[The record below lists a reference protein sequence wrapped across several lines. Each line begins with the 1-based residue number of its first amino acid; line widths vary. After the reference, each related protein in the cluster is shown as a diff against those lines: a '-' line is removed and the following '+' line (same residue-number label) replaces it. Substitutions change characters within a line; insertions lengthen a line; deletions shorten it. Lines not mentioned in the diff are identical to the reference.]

1 MILGASPPYGAA
13 RYQYL
18 HERDDWEDQLSQYDV
33 VVIGSGP
40 GGYVAAIRCSQLGLK
55 TAIVEKDPSLGGT
68 CLNRGCIPAK
78 ALLHAAEVLHEAQV
92 GDQFGVKVASA
103 EMDMDGLQSYRQR
116 VVGELTGGIAYLMK
130 KNKIDVHTGYGR
142 LKGAGKVSISGEAGE
157 TILRANHVILAT
169 GSTVRDLPGVRFDGE
184 RIISSD
190 EMLELNYVPQRVL
203 VIGAGAVGTEFA
215 SAYRDYGSEVTL
227 VEYADRLVP
236 IEDADC
242 SRELAK
248 AFKKRKIDVKVGHKV
263 NEAKRRGKTVTVEI
277 EKLKDNSKEKATFD
291 VVLVAAGRAPVTD
304 DLGLASVGL
313 ATDKRGLIP
322 VNEWCET
329 GASGIYA
336 IGDIIP
342 TAWLA
347 HVASAEG
354 IMVAERIAGHETMSV
369 AYNRV
374 PNCTYCRP
382 EVASVGL
389 TEAAAKEA
397 GYTVKTSKFP
407 FSAIGK
413 AKILGDTA
421 GFVKVVAA
429 EEYDEILGVHIC
441 GPRATEAIAE
451 ACVALGA
458 EATGKWYGSIMHA
471 HPTLSETVQESL
483 HQLMGHAIHI

>member
-1 MILGASPPYGAA
+1 M
-13 RYQYL
+13 
-18 HERDDWEDQLSQYDV
+18 DNYDV

-55 TAIVEKDPSLGGT
+55 TAIVEKDASLGGT

-78 ALLHAAEVLHEAQV
+78 ALLHAAEVLHEAKEGAKV
-92 GDQFGVKVASA
+92 GVTIPSA
-103 EMDMDGLQSYRQR
+103 DMDMNGLQAYRQR
-116 VVGELTGGIAYLMK
+116 IVDELTGGIAYLMK

-142 LKGAGKVSISGEAGE
+142 LKGEGKVSVQAADGE
-157 TILRANHVILAT
+157 TILAAKHIILAT
-169 GSTVRDLPGVRFDGE
+169 GSTVRDLPGVRFDGD

-190 EMLELNYVPQRVL
+190 EMLELDFVPKRLL

-215 SAYRDYGSEVTL
+215 SAYRDYGSEVTI

-242 SRELAK
+242 SKALAK
-248 AFKKRKIDVKVGHKV
+248 AFKKRKMTIKTAHKV
-263 NEAKRRGKTVTVEI
+263 NEAKKRGKTVTVEI
-277 EKLKDNSKEKATFD
+277 EKLKDNSTEKAVFD
-291 VVLVAAGRAPVTD
+291 IVLVAAGRAPVTD

-313 ATDKRGLIP
+313 ATNDRGLIP

-329 GASGIYA
+329 AATGVYA

-342 TAWLA
+342 TPWLA

-354 IMVAERIAGHETMSV
+354 IMVAERIAGHHAMAV
-369 AYNRV
+369 AYDRV

-413 AKILGDTA
+413 AKIIGDTS
-421 GFVKVVAA
+421 GFVKIVAA

-458 EATGKWYGSIMHA
+458 EATGQWYGSIMHA

>member
-1 MILGASPPYGAA
+1 M
-13 RYQYL
+13 
-18 HERDDWEDQLSQYDV
+18 
-33 VVIGSGP
+33 
-40 GGYVAAIRCSQLGLK
+40 
-55 TAIVEKDPSLGGT
+55 
-68 CLNRGCIPAK
+68 
-78 ALLHAAEVLHEAQV
+78 
-92 GDQFGVKVASA
+92 
-103 EMDMDGLQSYRQR
+103 
-116 VVGELTGGIAYLMK
+116 TG
-130 KNKIDVHTGYGR
+130 
-142 LKGAGKVSISGEAGE
+142 
-157 TILRANHVILAT
+157 
-169 GSTVRDLPGVRFDGE
+169 
-184 RIISSD
+184 
-190 EMLELNYVPQRVL
+190 
-203 VIGAGAVGTEFA
+203 
-215 SAYRDYGSEVTL
+215 
-227 VEYADRLVP
+227 
-236 IEDADC
+236 
-242 SRELAK
+242 
-248 AFKKRKIDVKVGHKV
+248 
-263 NEAKRRGKTVTVEI
+263 
-277 EKLKDNSKEKATFD
+277 
-291 VVLVAAGRAPVTD
+291 

-313 ATDKRGLIP
+313 ATDGRGLIP
-322 VNEWCET
+322 VNAWCET
-329 GASGIYA
+329 GAQGVYA

-342 TAWLA
+342 TPWLA

-369 AYNRV
+369 AYERV

-421 GFVKVVAA
+421 GFVKIVAA

>member
-1 MILGASPPYGAA
+1 LIPLRTYGAA
-13 RYQYL
+13 QPRVCFVKP
-18 HERDDWEDQLSQYDV
+18 HWEDQLEKYDV

-40 GGYVAAIRCSQLGLK
+40 GGYVAAIRASQLGLR
-55 TAIVEKDPSLGGT
+55 TAIVEKDASLGGT

-78 ALLHAAEVLHEAQV
+78 ALLHAAEVLHEAQN
-92 GDQFGVKVASA
+92 GAKIGVSVSNAS
-103 EMDMDGLQSYRQR
+103 MDMTGLQAYRSR
-116 VVGELTGGIAYLMK
+116 IVDELTGGIAYLMK
-130 KNKIDVHTGYGR
+130 KNKIDVHSGHGR
-142 LKGAGKVSISGEAGE
+142 LKGPGKVSVSGESGE
-157 TILRANHVILAT
+157 QVIGATSVVLAT
-169 GSTVRDLPGVRFDGE
+169 GSTVRGLPGLEFDGK

-190 EMLELNYVPQRVL
+190 EMLELDFVPKRLL
-203 VIGAGAVGTEFA
+203 VIGAGAVGVEFA
-215 SAYRDYGSEVTL
+215 SAYSDYGSEVMI

-242 SRELAK
+242 SKELAK
-248 AFKKRKIDVKVGHKV
+248 EFKKRKIKIKTSHKV
-263 NEAKRRGKTVTVEI
+263 AKAKASEKTVSVEI
-277 EKLKDNSKEKATFD
+277 EKLKDGSKESLVFD
-291 VVLVAAGRAPVTD
+291 MVLVAAGRAPVTG

-313 ATDKRGLIP
+313 AANDRGFIA
-322 VNEWCET
+322 VNNSCET
-329 GASGIYA
+329 GAAGVYA
-336 IGDIIP
+336 IGDIVP
-342 TAWLA
+342 TPALA

-354 IMVAERIAGHETMSV
+354 IMVAERIAGKNPIAV
-369 AYNRV
+369 AYDRV
-374 PNCTYCRP
+374 PSCTFCRP
-382 EVASVGL
+382 EVASVGM

-413 AKILGDTA
+413 AKIIGATS
-421 GFVKVVAA
+421 GFVKIVAA

-458 EATGKWYGSIMHA
+458 EATSEWYGSIMHA